1 MEGRRATRSSA
12 AYPLSSKPAVE
23 KHRQRTHF
31 CHPAC
36 LIPLDCE
43 LGLPTH
49 ANESIPRTRAKTAM
63 SQDEGRGS
71 LDKYRAPQTGAG
83 GVKGES

>member
-1 MEGRRATRSSA
+1 MEGSRATRSSDGKFGA
-12 AYPLSSKPAVE
+12 RETAPLPPGPTSLS
-23 KHRQRTHF
+23 
-31 CHPAC
+31 
-36 LIPLDCE
+36 DCE